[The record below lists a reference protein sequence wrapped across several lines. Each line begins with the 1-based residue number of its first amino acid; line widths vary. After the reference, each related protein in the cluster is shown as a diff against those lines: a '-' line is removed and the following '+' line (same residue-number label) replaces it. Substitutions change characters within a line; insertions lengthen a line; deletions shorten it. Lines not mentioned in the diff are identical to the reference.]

1 MKIRRYFIFKKNG
14 NHLESYAA
22 QEKVILMRSSMND
35 VFKLIPKTSFIK
47 INKPYVVSLD
57 KIDVVEVNKVTISK
71 HKVPIALYIYRR
83 F

>member
-1 MKIRRYFIFKKNG
+1 
-14 NHLESYAA
+14 
-22 QEKVILMRSSMND
+22 MRSSMND